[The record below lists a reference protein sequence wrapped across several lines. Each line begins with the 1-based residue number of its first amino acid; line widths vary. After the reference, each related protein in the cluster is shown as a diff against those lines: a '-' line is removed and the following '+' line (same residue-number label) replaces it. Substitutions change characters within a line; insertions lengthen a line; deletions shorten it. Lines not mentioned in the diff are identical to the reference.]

1 MRILFTNDDGVFSQ
15 GLRALLLAFAQEGNE
30 LYVSAPDA
38 ERSGASHS
46 FTMFMPLRAQQV
58 TIPGVE
64 DVTAYAVSGTP
75 VDCVKLAYGNL
86 FPRPDLLISGINL
99 GANRGTDIFLFRNGI
114 CCNGR
119 RHSRYPLCCGI
130 QHCVETK
137 LLRGRRFR
145 CKIRSISSNVHA
157 GTETA

>member
-1 MRILFTNDDGVFSQ
+1 MRMRILFTNDDGVFSQ

-75 VDCVKLAYGNL
+75 VDCVKL
-86 FPRPDLLISGINL
+86 D
-99 GANRGTDIFLFRNGI
+99 GI

-119 RHSRYPLCCGI
+119 RHSRYPLRCGI

-137 LLRGRRFR
+137 LLRGRCFR